1 MTNSRKKLNTTAAA
15 KQHKTELSDMG
26 LFELSIHAL
35 MPGDVF
41 KELKR
46 RIELIQKH
54 LNICLETTNVKVFK
68 SSQTMALEVVNSLL
82 KNPQKTRR

>member
-1 MTNSRKKLNTTAAA
+1 MTRSRKKIKTAAAA

-26 LFELSIHAL
+26 LFELSVHAL
-35 MPGDVF
+35 MPENVF

-46 RIELIQKH
+46 RIELIRKH

-68 SSQTMALEVVNSLL
+68 SSQATALEIVNSLL
-82 KNPQKTRR
+82 ENPRKTRR